1 MSSSKN
7 DPVSAWAAWDRFWFA
22 PRSTDRMAM
31 IRGLLC
37 LVAAAYFA
45 TCWADAAFW
54 YGGGG
59 PFSAERVATFLRT
72 AGLEGAAAWIVSPLF
87 LFKSAWLYHL
97 YLAVSIG
104 VAGLVA
110 CGRGGRL
117 APWALWLLLVGWANR
132 AMILAGLTESLLSL
146 GLFASAIAPPG
157 SLWAIRS
164 KPPRSTSQWTA
175 GFSQRLLATQVSV
188 VLIATAATMLA
199 GRVWFNGLGAYA
211 LAAPSPDR
219 TIDWTNTILLHPLVH
234 ESLTHLMI
242 VSLPIGLLM
251 CWIERTNRLGKTI
264 LLLWCLI
271 VALLGSLWLYAAT
284 MAVMVMAIDPIQ
296 KMNQQVDRA
305 SAK

>member
-1 MSSSKN
+1 MSTSQKELVN
-7 DPVSAWAAWDRFWFA
+7 AWASWDRFWFT
-22 PRSTDRMAM
+22 PGSTERMAT

-37 LVAAAYFA
+37 VVAAAYFA

-54 YGGGG
+54 YTDGG
-59 PFSAERVATFLRT
+59 PLSAERVATFLRT
-72 AGLEGAAAWIVSPLF
+72 AGLEETASWLVSPLF
-87 LFKSAWLYHL
+87 LFKSAWLYQL

-117 APWALWLLLVGWANR
+117 APWVLWLLLVGWSNR

-146 GLFASAIAPPG
+146 GLFAAAIAPPG
-157 SLWAIRS
+157 SLWASWS
-164 KPPRSTSQWTA
+164 KRQRFALHWTA

-188 VLIATAATMLA
+188 VLIATVTTMLG

-219 TIDWTNTILLHPLVH
+219 TIDWTNTILLHPMVH
-234 ESLTHLMI
+234 ESLTHLM
-242 VSLPIGLLM
+242 VASLPIGLLLS
-251 CWIERTNRLGKTI
+251 WIKQAHRLGKTI

-271 VALLGSLWLYAAT
+271 VALLGSHWLYAMTIAI
-284 MAVMVMAIDPIQ
+284 MVTAIDPIQ
-296 KMNQQVDRA
+296 EMGQEHDH
-305 SAK
+305 SAKT

>member
-1 MSSSKN
+1 
-7 DPVSAWAAWDRFWFA
+7 
-22 PRSTDRMAM
+22 
-31 IRGLLC
+31 
-37 LVAAAYFA
+37 
-45 TCWADAAFW
+45 
-54 YGGGG
+54 
-59 PFSAERVATFLRT
+59 
-72 AGLEGAAAWIVSPLF
+72 
-87 LFKSAWLYHL
+87 
-97 YLAVSIG
+97 
-104 VAGLVA
+104 
-110 CGRGGRL
+110 
-117 APWALWLLLVGWANR
+117 
-132 AMILAGLTESLLSL
+132 
-146 GLFASAIAPPG
+146 
-157 SLWAIRS
+157 
-164 KPPRSTSQWTA
+164 
-175 GFSQRLLATQVSV
+175 
-188 VLIATAATMLA
+188 MLA